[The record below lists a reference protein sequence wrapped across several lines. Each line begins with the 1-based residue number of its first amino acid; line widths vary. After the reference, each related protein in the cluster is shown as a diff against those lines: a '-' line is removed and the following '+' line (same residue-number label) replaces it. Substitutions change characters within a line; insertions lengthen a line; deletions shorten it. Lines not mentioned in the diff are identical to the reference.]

1 MTGWQAALGLEFVR
15 NALVAGLLSSL
26 LCGVIGVFVVAKR
39 LTFISDGISHAAF
52 AGLGLCF
59 LLGADPRLGAL
70 VTAVLFAV
78 ALGMLGTAATH
89 QHDALIGVLYAMGMA
104 LGIVFV
110 HQAPGYVPNLMT
122 YLFGNLL
129 LATGSD
135 LRITSSLTA
144 LVLAT
149 LALLRKPLVAV
160 AFDEEFAFVQ
170 GVPVRAMVTTLLV
183 LVSLTVVLL
192 IQVVGVILVLALLT
206 IPPLTA
212 LLLARDLGPVIAIS
226 AAAGLAAT
234 GGGLVLSYRWDLPSG
249 PAIIL
254 LGAAILAA
262 AYLVQALRRGT
273 RRRSLL
279 RKNHRP

>member
-1 MTGWQAALGLEFVR
+1 MSWSAALDVELMR
-15 NALVAGLLSSL
+15 NALAAGLLASL

-70 VTAVLFAV
+70 GAAILFAL
-78 ALGMLGTAATH
+78 ALGTLGTAVAR
-89 QHDALIGVLYAMGMA
+89 QHDAMIGVLYAVGMA

-110 HQAPGYVPNLMT
+110 HRAPGYVPNLMT

-129 LATGSD
+129 LATGGD
-135 LRITSSLTA
+135 VRLTLGLTA
-144 LVLAT
+144 LVLAS
-149 LALLRKPLVAV
+149 LLVLRKPLVAV
-160 AFDEEFAFVQ
+160 SFDEEFAAVQ
-170 GVPVRAMVTTLLV
+170 GVPVRAFITVLLV
-183 LVSLTVVLL
+183 LVSLSVVLL

-212 LLLARDLGPVIAIS
+212 MVFARDLAPVIAIS
-226 AAAGLAAT
+226 VATGLACTT
-234 GGGLVLSYRWDLPSG
+234 GGLALSYRWDLPSG

-254 LGAAILAA
+254 LGAAVLAA
-262 AYLVQALRRGT
+262 CHLAKALQRGA
-273 RRRSLL
+273 RRRDLPS
-279 RKNHRP
+279 RPRR

>member
-1 MTGWQAALGLEFVR
+1 MTTWHTALGLEFVR
-15 NALVAGLLSSL
+15 NALIAGLLSSL
-26 LCGVIGVFVVAKR
+26 LCGVIGVFVVTKR

-78 ALGMLGTAATH
+78 ALGTLGTAATR
-89 QHDALIGVLYAMGMA
+89 QHDALIGVLYAVGMA

-129 LATGSD
+129 LATAAD
-135 LRITSSLTA
+135 LRLTCWLTA

-149 LALLRKPLVAV
+149 LLVLRKPLVAV

-170 GVPVRAMVTTLLV
+170 GVPVRAVVTTLLV

-212 LLLARDLGPVIAIS
+212 LILARDLGPVIAIS
-226 AAAGLAAT
+226 VGVGLAGTT
-234 GGGLVLSYRWDLPSG
+234 GGLALSYRWDLPSG

-254 LGAAILAA
+254 LGASLLAA
-262 AYLVQALRRGT
+262 AYLVQALRRGA
-273 RRRSLL
+273 RRRTLL
-279 RKNHRP
+279 RSHRR

>member
-1 MTGWQAALGLEFVR
+1 MTTWRAALGLEFVR
-15 NALVAGLLSSL
+15 NALAAGLLSSV

-59 LLGADPRLGAL
+59 LLGADPRLGAM

-78 ALGMLGTAATH
+78 ALGALGTAATR
-89 QHDALIGVLYAMGMA
+89 QHDALIGVLYAVGMA

-135 LRITSSLTA
+135 LRLTAWLTA

-170 GVPVRAMVTTLLV
+170 GAPVRLVVTTLLV
-183 LVSLTVVLL
+183 LISLSVVLL

-212 LLLARDLGPVIAIS
+212 MILARDLGPVIAIS
-226 AAAGLAAT
+226 VAIGLASTT
-234 GGGLVLSYRWDLPSG
+234 GGLALSYRWDLPSG

-262 AYLVQALRRGT
+262 AYLLQAVRRGAHRRQQLRR
-273 RRRSLL
+273 
-279 RKNHRP
+279 HRP

>member
-1 MTGWQAALGLEFVR
+1 MNAWHAALGLEFVR
-15 NALVAGLLSSL
+15 NALAAGLLSSL

-78 ALGMLGTAATH
+78 TLGMLGTAATH
-89 QHDALIGVLYAMGMA
+89 QHDALIGVLYAVGMA

-129 LATGSD
+129 LATASD
-135 LRITSSLTA
+135 LRITFWLTA

-170 GVPVRAMVTTLLV
+170 GVPVRAVVTTLLV
-183 LVSLTVVLL
+183 LVSLSVVLL

-212 LLLARDLGPVIAIS
+212 MLLARDLGPVIAIS
-226 AAAGLAAT
+226 VAAGLAST
-234 GGGLVLSYRWDLPSG
+234 GGGLALSYRWDLPSG

-262 AYLVQALRRGT
+262 AYLLRALRRGA
-273 RRRSLL
+273 RRRRQL
-279 RKNHRP
+279 RSQRP